1 MDFLKNI
8 QAKNRFNR
16 TSMRYNFLLIF
27 LFFLGFI
34 NAQEQLNLIPYPQKV
49 ELKTGNFEINEKTL
63 LVGDKKSN
71 EYKYF
76 TEKFKKIYSK
86 DLSKNIKKVKPNFI
100 SLVLHKDLKIDN
112 KQELNSNYIL
122 DVSDEIILVIGK
134 NSEGVFQGI
143 QTLLQLIETSKD
155 GKIPA
160 LKIQDSPKFAW
171 RGMHLDVCRHF
182 FTVEEV
188 KQYIDYLAMYK
199 LNTFHWH
206 LTDDQGW
213 RIEIKK
219 YPKLTEIGS
228 KRKESMIGAYV
239 DNTFDGKP
247 YGPYFYTQ
255 KQIKDVVKYAQERHI
270 TVVPEIE
277 MPGHD
282 LAALSAYPELA
293 CTKGPFESATK
304 WGVFDD
310 VFCPKEETF
319 TFLENVLD
327 EVMTLF
333 PSQYIHIGGD
343 ECPKTRWKE
352 CAHCQDLIKKNNLK
366 DEHGLQS
373 YFIQRIEKYVNSK
386 GRKIIGWDEILE
398 GGLAPN
404 AAVMSW
410 TGIKGGVE
418 AAKSNHF
425 AVMTPG
431 SYCYFDHY
439 QGDPQTEPNAFGGF
453 TPLDKVYSYNPIP
466 AELNSEQSKFIL
478 GVQANLW
485 TEYIL
490 DFKQVQ
496 YMIFPRLFALSE
508 VAWGTSK
515 PDNYKE
521 FESRVINHFKY
532 LDKMD
537 VNYAKSI
544 YNINGKVVPAQ
555 NGVAYELSTSQN
567 PNEIHFTIDG
577 TVPTAQS
584 SSYSNAIEVLK
595 PMTIKSAYFEN
606 GELKSAI
613 SSQNFVP
620 SKTTGKKI
628 ALEQQPSENYS
639 FGGAF
644 TLVDGIVGNQ
654 KQLGKTWLGFQGKD
668 AVATIDFG
676 QKTPLSE
683 VYFNTLDN
691 KGSWIHLAKSATVQ
705 VSDDGENFKIVKEIS
720 KEEILST
727 KGKVKVNIGKQQA
740 KFIKIKIENA
750 GIIPAG
756 NPGADSKAWLFVDEI
771 GVH

>member
-1 MDFLKNI
+1 M
-8 QAKNRFNR
+8 QR
-16 TSMRYNFLLIF
+16 FLLVLSVLF
-27 LFFLGFI
+27 SSLFFT
-34 NAQEQLNLIPYPQKV
+34 QTKLNLIPYPQKV
-49 ELKTGNFEINEKTL
+49 ELKTGNFEVSGNTL
-63 LVGDKKSN
+63 FVGDKKSN

-76 TEKFKKIYSK
+76 MDNFKKIYPK
-86 DLSKNIKKVKPNFI
+86 NLSENIKKTKPNFI
-100 SLVLHKDLKIDN
+100 SLLLNKDLKIDN
-112 KQELNSNYIL
+112 KREFNSNYIINISNEMIM
-122 DVSDEIILVIGK
+122 VVGK
-134 NSEGVFQGI
+134 NPEGLFQGI
-143 QTLLQLIETSKD
+143 QTLLQLIKTSED

-160 LKIQDSPKFAW
+160 LEIQDSPKFQW
-171 RGMHLDVCRHF
+171 RGMHLDVSRHF

-219 YPKLTEIGS
+219 YPKLTQIGS

-255 KQIKDVVKYAQERHI
+255 DQIKEVVKYAQERHVTI
-270 TVVPEIE
+270 VPEIE
-277 MPGHD
+277 MPGHA
-282 LAALSAYPELA
+282 LAALSAYPDLA
-293 CTKGPFESATK
+293 CTKGSFEPATK

-310 VFCPKEETF
+310 VFCPKDETF
-319 TFLENVLD
+319 KFLENVLD
-327 EVMTLF
+327 EVIALF

-352 CAHCQDLIKKNNLK
+352 CSHCQELIKKNNLK

-418 AAKSNHF
+418 AAKSGHF

-439 QGDPQTEPNAFGGF
+439 QGDPATEPNAFGGF

-466 AELNSEQSKFIL
+466 EELNTEQAKYIL

-496 YMIFPRLFALSE
+496 YMIFPRLLALSE
-508 VAWGTSK
+508 VGWGTADPK
-515 PDNYKE
+515 NYKE
-521 FESRVINHFKY
+521 FEGRVINEFRN
-532 LDKMD
+532 LDKMG

-544 YNINGKVVPAQ
+544 YNVSGKVISSE
-555 NGVAYELSTSQN
+555 NGVTYELSTSQN
-567 PNEIHFTIDG
+567 PDGIRYTVDG
-577 TVPTAQS
+577 TDPSANSQTYKNPVQIS
-584 SSYSNAIEVLK
+584 KS
-595 PMTIKSAYFEN
+595 MTVKSAYFEN
-606 GELKSAI
+606 GQLKSAI
-613 SSQNFVP
+613 SSQSFTI

-628 ALEQQPSENYS
+628 TLEEQPSENYS

-644 TLVDGIVGNQ
+644 TLGDGITGNQ

-668 AVATIDFG
+668 VVATIDFG
-676 QKTPLSE
+676 QKTQFSE

-691 KGSWIHLAKSATVQ
+691 KGSWIHFAKSAQ
-705 VSDDGENFKIVKEIS
+705 IFVSDNGTDFKLIKEIG
-720 KEEILST
+720 KEEILSA
-727 KGKVKVNIGKQQA
+727 KGKINVNAGIQNSKYIKV
-740 KFIKIKIENA
+740 KIENA
-750 GIIPAG
+750 GIIPTG

-771 GVH
+771 GVN

>member
-1 MDFLKNI
+1 MQRFLI
-8 QAKNRFNR
+8 
-16 TSMRYNFLLIF
+16 
-27 LFFLGFI
+27 LFSILFSGALFS
-34 NAQEQLNLIPYPQKV
+34 QTKLNLIPYPQ
-49 ELKTGNFEINEKTL
+49 
-63 LVGDKKSN
+63 
-71 EYKYF
+71 
-76 TEKFKKIYSK
+76 
-86 DLSKNIKKVKPNFI
+86 
-100 SLVLHKDLKIDN
+100 DLKIIKGTSEIPN
-112 KQELNSNYIL
+112 QILIREMNNSFLQSEVKVLNTFFKNNATRFLTSDHGVPKYSFVTVEKVNLSEIKEDGYFLEINDKKIL
-122 DVSDEIILVIGK
+122 IKYSSKKGK
-134 NSEGVFQGI
+134 FYAF
-143 QTLLQLIETSKD
+143 QTLIQLINQFSDKKE
-155 GKIPA
+155 IPN
-160 LKIQDSPKFAW
+160 LQINDLPKFAW
-171 RGMHLDVCRHF
+171 RGMHLDVSRHF

-219 YPKLTEIGS
+219 YPKLTQIGS
-228 KRKESMIGAYV
+228 KRKQSMIGAYV

-255 KQIKDVVKYAQERHI
+255 EQIKEVVNYATERHI

-277 MPGHD
+277 MPGHA

-293 CTKGPFESATK
+293 CTKGPFEPATK

-310 VFCPKEETF
+310 VFCPKDETF
-319 TFLENVLD
+319 TFLENVLN

-352 CAHCQDLIKKNNLK
+352 CAHCQELIRKNNLK

-373 YFIQRIEKYVNSK
+373 YFIQRIEKHVNSK

-410 TGIKGGVE
+410 TGVSGGIE

-439 QGDPQTEPNAFGGF
+439 QGDPATEPNAFGGF

-466 AELNSEQSKFIL
+466 TELNAEQAKYIL

-490 DFKQVQ
+490 DFKQVE
-496 YMIFPRLFALSE
+496 YMIFPRLMALSE
-508 VAWGTSK
+508 VAWGTSD
-515 PDNYKE
+515 PPNYKE
-521 FESRVINHFKY
+521 FENRVVEHFKG
-532 LDKMD
+532 LDKMN

-544 YNINGKVVPAQ
+544 YNISGKATAA
-555 NGVAYELSTSQN
+555 NKGVFYELSTSQN
-567 PNEIHFTIDG
+567 PNGIRYTLNG
-577 TVPTAQS
+577 TDPAANSQRYETPIPVS
-584 SSYSNAIEVLK
+584 KSLMV
-595 PMTIKSAYFEN
+595 KSAYFEN
-606 GELKSAI
+606 EKLKSAI
-613 SSQNFVP
+613 SSQSFFV
-620 SKTTGKKI
+620 SKTTGKSI
-628 ALEQQPSENYS
+628 ILEEQPGENYS

-644 TLVDGIVGNQ
+644 TLVDGIIGNQ
-654 KQLGKTWLGFQGKD
+654 RQLGKTWLGFQGKD
-668 AVATIDFG
+668 VVATIDFG
-676 QKTPLSE
+676 EKTPFSE

-691 KGSWIHLAKSATVQ
+691 RGSWIHFAKSAQ
-705 VSDDGENFKIVKEIS
+705 IFVSDDGTDFNMIKEIG
-720 KEEILST
+720 KEEILSA
-727 KGKVKVNIGKQQA
+727 KGKIKIKVGNQNSKYL
-740 KFIKIKIENA
+740 KIKIENA

-771 GVH
+771 GAL

>member
-1 MDFLKNI
+1 M
-8 QAKNRFNR
+8 QR
-16 TSMRYNFLLIF
+16 FLLILSVLF
-27 LFFLGFI
+27 SSLFFT
-34 NAQEQLNLIPYPQKV
+34 QTRLNLIPYPQKV
-49 ELKTGNFEINEKTL
+49 ELKTGNFEISGNTL
-63 LVGDKKSN
+63 FVGDKKSN

-76 TEKFKKIYSK
+76 MDNFKKIYPKNS
-86 DLSKNIKKVKPNFI
+86 SENIKKAKPNFI
-100 SLVLHKDLKIDN
+100 SLLLNKDLKTDN
-112 KQELNSNYIL
+112 KQEFNSNYIINI
-122 DVSDEIILVIGK
+122 SNEMIMVIGK
-134 NSEGVFQGI
+134 NPEGLFQGI
-143 QTLLQLIETSKD
+143 QTLLQLIKTSED

-160 LKIQDSPKFAW
+160 LEIQDSPKFQW
-171 RGMHLDVCRHF
+171 RGMHLDVSRHF

-219 YPKLTEIGS
+219 YPKLTQIGS

-255 KQIKDVVKYAQERHI
+255 DQIKEVVKYAQERHI

-277 MPGHD
+277 MPGHA
-282 LAALSAYPELA
+282 LAALSAYPDLA
-293 CTKGPFESATK
+293 CTKGPFEPATK

-319 TFLENVLD
+319 KFLENVLD
-327 EVMTLF
+327 EVIVLF

-352 CAHCQDLIKKNNLK
+352 CAHCQELIKKNNMK

-418 AAKSNHF
+418 AAKSGHF

-439 QGDPQTEPNAFGGF
+439 QGDPATEPNAFGGF

-466 AELNSEQSKFIL
+466 EELNTEQAKYIL

-490 DFKQVQ
+490 DFNHVQ
-496 YMIFPRLFALSE
+496 YMIFPRLLALSE
-508 VAWGTSK
+508 VGWGTADPK
-515 PDNYKE
+515 NYKE
-521 FESRVINHFKY
+521 FEGRVINEFKN
-532 LDKMD
+532 LDKMG

-544 YNINGKVVPAQ
+544 YNVSGKVISSE

-567 PNEIHFTIDG
+567 LDGIRYTVDG
-577 TVPTAQS
+577 TDPS
-584 SSYSNAIEVLK
+584 SNSQNYNNPIPVSK
-595 PMTIKSAYFEN
+595 SMTVKSAYFEN
-606 GELKSAI
+606 GKLKSAI
-613 SSQNFVP
+613 SSQSFTI

-628 ALEQQPSENYS
+628 TLEEKPSENYS

-644 TLVDGIVGNQ
+644 TLVDGITGNQ
-654 KQLGKTWLGFQGKD
+654 KQLGKTWLGFNGKD
-668 AVATIDFG
+668 VVATIYFG
-676 QKTPLSE
+676 QKTQFSE

-691 KGSWIHLAKSATVQ
+691 KGSWIHFAKSAQ
-705 VSDDGENFKIVKEIS
+705 IFVSENGTDFKLIKEIG
-720 KEEILST
+720 KEEILSSQ
-727 KGKVKVNIGKQQA
+727 GKIKVNAGSQNSKY
-740 KFIKIKIENA
+740 IKIKIENA

-771 GVH
+771 GVN

>member
-1 MDFLKNI
+1 M
-8 QAKNRFNR
+8 QR
-16 TSMRYNFLLIF
+16 FLLILSVLF
-27 LFFLGFI
+27 SSLFFT
-34 NAQEQLNLIPYPQKV
+34 QTRLNLIPYPQKV
-49 ELKTGNFEINEKTL
+49 ELKTGNFEVSGNTL
-63 LVGDKKSN
+63 FVGDKKSN

-76 TEKFKKIYSK
+76 MDNFKKIYPKNS
-86 DLSKNIKKVKPNFI
+86 SQNIKKTKPNFI
-100 SLVLHKDLKIDN
+100 SLLLNKDLKIDN
-112 KQELNSNYIL
+112 KREFNSNYIINI
-122 DVSDEIILVIGK
+122 SNEMMMVIGK
-134 NSEGVFQGI
+134 NPEGLFQGI
-143 QTLLQLIETSKD
+143 QTLLQLIKTSED

-160 LKIQDSPKFAW
+160 LEIHDSPKFQW
-171 RGMHLDVCRHF
+171 RGMHLDVSRHF

-219 YPKLTEIGS
+219 YPKLTQIGS

-255 KQIKDVVKYAQERHI
+255 DQIKEVVKYAQERHI
-270 TVVPEIE
+270 TIVPEIE
-277 MPGHD
+277 MPGHA
-282 LAALSAYPELA
+282 LAALSAYPDLA
-293 CTKGPFESATK
+293 CTKGSFEPATK

-310 VFCPKEETF
+310 VFCPKDETF

-327 EVMTLF
+327 EVIALF

-352 CAHCQDLIKKNNLK
+352 CAHCQELIKKNNLK

-373 YFIQRIEKYVNSK
+373 YFIRRIEKYVNSK

-418 AAKSNHF
+418 AAKSGHF

-439 QGDPQTEPNAFGGF
+439 QGDPATEPNAFGGF

-466 AELNSEQSKFIL
+466 EELNAEQAKYIL

-490 DFKQVQ
+490 DFNHVQ
-496 YMIFPRLFALSE
+496 YMIFPRLLALSE
-508 VAWGTSK
+508 VGWGTADPK
-515 PDNYKE
+515 NYKE
-521 FESRVINHFKY
+521 FEGRVINEFKS
-532 LDKMD
+532 LDKMG

-544 YNINGKVVPAQ
+544 YNVSGKVISSE

-567 PNEIHFTIDG
+567 PDGIRYTVDG
-577 TVPTAQS
+577 TDPSANSQTYKNPVQIS
-584 SSYSNAIEVLK
+584 KS
-595 PMTIKSAYFEN
+595 MTVKSAYFEN
-606 GELKSAI
+606 GQLKSAV
-613 SSQNFVP
+613 SSQSFMI

-628 ALEQQPSENYS
+628 TLEEQPSENYS

-644 TLVDGIVGNQ
+644 TLVDGITGNQ
-654 KQLGKTWLGFQGKD
+654 KQLGKTWLGFNGKD
-668 AVATIDFG
+668 VVATIDFG
-676 QKTPLSE
+676 QKNQFSE

-691 KGSWIHLAKSATVQ
+691 KGSWIHFANSAKIF
-705 VSDDGENFKIVKEIS
+705 VSDNGIDFKLIKEVG
-720 KEEILST
+720 KEEILSA
-727 KGKVKVNIGKQQA
+727 KGKIKVNVGNQNS
-740 KFIKIKIENA
+740 KFIKVKIENA

-771 GVH
+771 GVN